1 MISILTK
8 QYVDSLN
15 LRDFQASTEQLNVV
29 SVLLND
35 GPTIEPKAD
44 LDNKPY
50 WTNHFTVV
58 QAEESW
64 IETELRNVGYM
75 DEAQDFLANTVIDD
89 EVELLE
95 SEIVMIVDKAGRS
108 TSMACGIMVSS
119 QKHTRKDL
127 LQTT

>member
-44 LDNKPY
+44 LDNNPY
-50 WTNHFTVV
+50 WTTYVF
-58 QAEESW
+58 QCGSSRG
-64 IETELRNVGYM
+64 L
-75 DEAQDFLANTVIDD
+75 
-89 EVELLE
+89 
-95 SEIVMIVDKAGRS
+95 VD
-108 TSMACGIMVSS
+108 
-119 QKHTRKDL
+119 
-127 LQTT
+127 